1 MKEHIRAANL
11 GLADRTIEQDAKILM
26 LEGVVRT
33 LCEPLGEPKISST
46 QNNIDKL
53 ANGDENPR
61 LKLAAKDVLYK
72 FLK

>member
-1 MKEHIRAANL
+1 
-11 GLADRTIEQDAKILM
+11 LADRTIEQDAKILM

-33 LCEPLGEPKISST
+33 LCETHGEPNISSI

-53 ANGDENPR
+53 ANGDESPR
-61 LKLAAKDVLYK
+61 LKLATKDALCK